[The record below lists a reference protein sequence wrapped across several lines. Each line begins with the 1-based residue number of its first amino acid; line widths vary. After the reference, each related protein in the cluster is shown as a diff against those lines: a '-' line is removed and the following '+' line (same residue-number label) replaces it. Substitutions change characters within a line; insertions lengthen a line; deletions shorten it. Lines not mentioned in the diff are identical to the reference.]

1 MAGFGGAS
9 LFMLERSAV
18 GNYHRNSGRL
28 VTLKLDGSVV
38 PLPVKIKNT
47 PASVYQVPQSA
58 PLKHGEDLYTQYC
71 GFCHGMF
78 GSKSLLPDLTKMRP
92 EIEAIFKQIVL
103 DGVFQDKGMASFAD
117 VLNEKDVELI
127 REYLRYQGK

>member
-1 MAGFGGAS
+1 
-9 LFMLERSAV
+9 
-18 GNYHRNSGRL
+18 
-28 VTLKLDGSVV
+28 
-38 PLPVKIKNT
+38 
-47 PASVYQVPQSA
+47 
-58 PLKHGEDLYTQYC
+58 
-71 GFCHGMF
+71 MF